1 MGNNCSL
8 VSPRQDG
15 MVLIRHPYKLE
26 KFNTYLD
33 SKNVFRIVKN
43 EVSFDNVK
51 KIEEQNVFEGVKND
65 NVNFCEL
72 DLDLGE
78 TCSQE
83 NKVMKHK
90 YKLPSAIEKD
100 LQISDKE
107 CIGKFPKH
115 KKKIKK
121 TKSNQSQK
129 RKTCMSCNK
138 MFSTDN
144 SHREDCDNINNQ
156 PITNKSNINRHKRR
170 SSVTLHKPSNNT
182 LLINY
187 CANMCN
193 NTHSRSKYKFS
204 SQNTHERINTA
215 ITAVSSNNLSD
226 ISKTS
231 SSSSNNQNKSNSSS
245 KDNYIYPSTN
255 KLFMNNLSDIKS
267 SIEEINS
274 NSIKDNIHLT
284 KQLGAQFN
292 EYQLSSCQAF
302 QITNNINSQVE
313 KEIQFSFPKSSSN
326 EQCSTRS
333 SHQKETTNNNND
345 NNQQTELGCHNN
357 NNPER
362 NPHPHPTSSTSQMF
376 SLNNNNNLIFSK
388 LHSEQNVQFSIV
400 DTHNNNISLQ
410 PKYEPLSPSGSKIKP
425 KTTVSTKSIYNL
437 NSPSNKDIDSYI
449 FNTKTNKKSNTYK
462 GQKDKQKSDKKV
474 KNIFFKKII
483 VGSELK
489 KLNNNPDKVSYANRY
504 CVLTASD
511 LQIYK
516 SKEDFVLVKPPL
528 LIIPLSNIV
537 NVNMFILNKT
547 QNKDKM
553 HHFVITYNN
562 NNSKDITNSL
572 DVSSS
577 ELQQDDTNVEVEYF
591 GNKDLKLIKQWIKE
605 IKYWKNNA

>member
-43 EVSFDNVK
+43 EVCFDNVK

-72 DLDLGE
+72 DLDLNEIG
-78 TCSQE
+78 SQE
-83 NKVMKHK
+83 NKIMKHK

-107 CIGKFPKH
+107 CIGKFPKR

-121 TKSNQSQK
+121 TQSNQSQK

-144 SHREDCDNINNQ
+144 SHREDCDNQ
-156 PITNKSNINRHKRR
+156 PISNKANINRHKRR
-170 SSVTLHKPSNNT
+170 TSVTLHKPSNNT

-193 NTHSRSKYKFS
+193 NAHSRSKYKFS

-226 ISKTS
+226 ISKIS

-245 KDNYIYPSTN
+245 KDNYIYPSSN

-292 EYQLSSCQAF
+292 EYQLSPCQAF

-333 SHQKETTNNNND
+333 SHQKETTNNNN
-345 NNQQTELGCHNN
+345 NKPT
-357 NNPER
+357 NPEHHQ
-362 NPHPHPTSSTSQMF
+362 HPMSPTSQMF

-400 DTHNNNISLQ
+400 DTHNNNNNISLQ
-410 PKYEPLSPSGSKIKP
+410 PKYEPLSPSGGKMKP

-437 NSPSNKDIDSYI
+437 NSPINKDIDSYL
-449 FNTKTNKKSNTYK
+449 FNPKTNKKSNTYK
-462 GQKDKQKSDKKV
+462 GQINKQKSDKKV
-474 KNIFFKKII
+474 KNICFKKII

-528 LIIPLSNIV
+528 LIIPLSSIV

-562 NNSKDITNSL
+562 SKDITDSL
-572 DVSSS
+572 NVSSS
-577 ELQQDDTNVEVEYF
+577 ELQQDDSNVEVEYF